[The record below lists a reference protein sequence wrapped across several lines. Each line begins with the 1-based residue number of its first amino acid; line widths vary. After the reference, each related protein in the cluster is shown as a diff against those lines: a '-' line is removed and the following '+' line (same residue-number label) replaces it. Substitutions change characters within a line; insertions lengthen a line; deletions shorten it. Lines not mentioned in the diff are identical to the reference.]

1 MRLPALAALACATL
15 SSAWA
20 QGHTDYR
27 TEAEAAYH
35 RKDFPA
41 ALAATRSA
49 LELRPD
55 SPRYLH
61 NLAALSALTG
71 DEAGAYDALRR
82 LAGLGVVTAIER
94 DPDLAPLQG
103 TAEWRRILSLF
114 ATNRE
119 PRGEARRFA
128 ELPGRTGIIEGIA
141 YRARTGDVFFGDVH
155 HRGIWRRDKE
165 GSFTRFTAENEEL
178 FGIFG
183 IALDEAHGV
192 LWAATSAVPEMIG
205 YEPAMKGHAALVAF
219 ELATGEI
226 KHLVAVPDDG
236 RPHQLG
242 DLCVAP
248 DGTVYATDSAS
259 PIVWKLIP
267 DAEEPQKIVDD
278 PALSSIQ
285 GIVYE
290 RGTLLLSDYANGL
303 FALAPGTGRLTA
315 LKAPANV
322 TLLGVDGLVA
332 IPGGLVAVQNGVN
345 PQRVLRISLT
355 QELNKITAVDVL
367 ASGLDDFSDLGLIAL
382 IEDRPTFIAHAGWDA
397 FVDGKPKPGRGQP
410 VRVLQ
415 LDIAAGAPSPE

>member
-1 MRLPALAALACATL
+1 MRLPAFAALACAAL
-15 SSAWA
+15 SAAWA
-20 QGHTDYR
+20 QSHTDYR

-71 DEAGAYDALRR
+71 DEPGAYDALRR

-94 DPDLAPLQG
+94 DPDLAVLQG
-103 TAEWRRILSLF
+103 TPEWRRILDLF
-114 ATNRE
+114 AANRE
-119 PRGEARRFA
+119 PRGEARRVA

-155 HRGIWRRDKE
+155 HRCIWRRDKE

-183 IALDEAHGV
+183 IALDESRSV
-192 LWAATSAVPEMIG
+192 LWAATSAVPEMQG
-205 YEPAMKGHAALVAF
+205 FEPAMKGHAALVAF

-226 KHLVAVPDDG
+226 KHMVPVPDDG

-248 DGTVYATDSAS
+248 DGAVYATDSAS

-267 DAEEPQKIVDD
+267 DAEEPQKIVDV

-290 RGTLLLSDYANGL
+290 RGTLLISDYANGL
-303 FALAPGTGRLTA
+303 FTLVPGTGRLAA
-315 LKAPANV
+315 LKAPANI
-322 TLLGVDGLVA
+322 TLLGLDGLVA
-332 IPGGLVAVQNGVN
+332 IPGGLVAVQNGTN
-345 PQRVLRISLT
+345 PQRVLRLALT
-355 QELNKITAVDVL
+355 PELNKLTSVDVL
-367 ASGLDDFSDLGLIAL
+367 ASGLDDFRDLGLVTL
-382 IEDRPTFIAHAGWDA
+382 VDDRPTFIAHAGWDA
-397 FVDGKPKPGRGQP
+397 FADGKPKPGRGQP

-415 LDIAAGAPSPE
+415 LDVQ

>member
-1 MRLPALAALACATL
+1 MRFPALAALACASL
-15 SSAWA
+15 AAAWA
-20 QGHTDYR
+20 QSHTDYR
-27 TEAEAAYH
+27 AEAEAAYH

-61 NLAALSALTG
+61 NLAALATLTG
-71 DEAGAYDALRR
+71 DEAAAYEALRR

-94 DPDLAPLQG
+94 DPDLATLQG

-114 ATNRE
+114 SANRE
-119 PRGEARRFA
+119 PRGEARRVA

-141 YRARTGDVFFGDVH
+141 YRPRTGDTFFGDVH
-155 HRGIWRRDKE
+155 HRCIWRRDKE

-178 FGIFG
+178 FGVFG
-183 IALDEAHGV
+183 IALDEARGV
-192 LWAATSAVPEMIG
+192 IWAATSAVPEMMG
-205 YEPAMKGHAALVAF
+205 FEPAMKGHAALVAF

-226 KHLVAVPDDG
+226 KHMVPVPDDG

-278 PALSSIQ
+278 TALSSIQ
-285 GIVYE
+285 GIVFE
-290 RGTLLLSDYANGL
+290 GGTLLISDYANGL
-303 FALAPGTGRLTA
+303 FALAPSTGRITA
-315 LKAPANV
+315 LKAPATV
-322 TLLGVDGLVA
+322 TLLGIDGLVA
-332 IPGGLVAVQNGVN
+332 IPGGLVAIQNGVN
-345 PQRVLRISLT
+345 PQRVLRIALAPELT
-355 QELNKITAVDVL
+355 KIIGVEVL
-367 ASGLDDFSDLGLIAL
+367 ASGLDDFSDLGLVTL
-382 IEDRPTFIAHAGWDA
+382 MEDRPTFIAHAGWDA
-397 FVDGKPKPGRGQP
+397 FAGGKTKPGRGQP
-410 VRVLQ
+410 VRVLH
-415 LDIAAGAPSPE
+415 LDLTPGTQPRE